1 VVTLPIFLRSMVSV
15 DYRDN
20 VRALRLRILFANSRH
35 EKYLT
40 FDDKVASY

>member
-1 VVTLPIFLRSMVSV
+1 VVAMPIFLRSMVSV
-15 DYRDN
+15 DN
-20 VRALRLRILFANSRH
+20 VRALRLRILLANSRH